1 MNRLNDPPSTCEQC
15 GGPLDGW
22 KSPGCEELGHYLCV
36 DCDQAATT
44 EAERAMEM
52 YFAVKDALSPEARSA
67 VIGADQSQN

>member
-1 MNRLNDPPSTCEQC
+1 
-15 GGPLDGW
+15 
-22 KSPGCEELGHYLCV
+22 LGHYLCV